1 MIPGNSNAFNNRK
14 HIPPPFKGLFLQSDP
29 GKNPATLPRAHS
41 ELNDGELASSKAS
54 SAPTTSE
61 LIHTDMHRLENSGP
75 ALLGQHISNSL
86 QCIFKS
92 KTGFRWF
99 DVGEF
104 RQSGWW
110 ETSEYKSKM

>member
-54 SAPTTSE
+54 SAPTPSE
-61 LIHTDMHRLENSGP
+61 LIHTDMQRLENSP
-75 ALLGQHISNSL
+75 FRRPIHWCLL
-86 QCIFKS
+86 KS
-92 KTGFRWF
+92 QVLMWARTLP
-99 DVGEF
+99 VGLE
-104 RQSGWW
+104 GVN
-110 ETSEYKSKM
+110 